1 MARQIG
7 KMLNATEPKIVNG
20 PEILNK
26 FVGASEE
33 NIRKLFADAEKE
45 VCRKLPHTQLH
56 AACLPGVPVSQ
67 QKEKGDESS
76 LHIII
81 FDEIDAICKQR
92 GSQSSGTGVGDSV
105 VNQLL
110 SKVR

>member
-1 MARQIG
+1 MA
-7 KMLNATEPKIVNG
+7 
-20 PEILNK
+20 
-26 FVGASEE
+26 
-33 NIRKLFADAEKE
+33 
-45 VCRKLPHTQLH
+45 
-56 AACLPGVPVSQ
+56 SQ

-92 GSQSSGTGVGDSV
+92 GSQSNGTGVGDSV

-110 SKVR
+110 SKVWLSITKYMVANLADMRAPIIRWTEWTSSTTYWSSV